1 MLMSFSTKSPLE
13 YQHLSLSEQQNRGIL
28 GRLVGPMA
36 SFKDATRNGRKY
48 TEKLWD
54 KTFSNPIIIEKLE
67 NKCLFGEL
75 GHPAER
81 TEIDMEK
88 IAICLAEMPKK
99 GDDGNIYGVFDILN
113 TPNGRILKTMCDYG
127 CNIGISSRGN
137 GDVTEDWDGNET
149 VDAESYDLECFD
161 AVLLPAVKAARLKYV
176 TEGYDKTSGK
186 SLKESLEDVINNSND
201 TEKEIMKETL
211 DNLEIDYKS
220 EPEIVTDDVTES
232 VEENNIEEVVEEI
245 PNTAADSNGAII
257 EELQEALQKQ
267 VELELQIKSLQEK
280 LSVCYTKE
288 ARYAKILESTK
299 SDLSAA
305 NSATEAEKANSEKL
319 VEKLEHMKSI
329 VSEQNATIITLNET
343 IKNKDS
349 AYAKLNENLNRS
361 ESLNRKL
368 TEGVNA
374 KDKDI
379 KSLNESLITEKTRL
393 NESIETLKKQNVK
406 LNESLQDAKKDSQI
420 IKSEANAKITKCNQ
434 LTEKYKSI
442 AKTAVDRYIECKAT
456 TLGISVTEIKNRL
469 KENYSFNDIEKVCED
484 LQRYKLNIRALP
496 FDINSKNRVKMKI
509 NESKT
514 ITDPA
519 VSDNGVDDEID
530 EALSSFM
537 K

>member
-1 MLMSFSTKSPLE
+1 MLMTFSTKSPLE
-13 YQHLSLSEQQNRGIL
+13 YQHISLNEQQNRGIL

-81 TEIDMEK
+81 TEIDIEK

-161 AVLLPAVKAARLKYV
+161 AVLLPAVKAARLTYV
-176 TEGYDKTSGK
+176 TESLDTSKK
-186 SLKESLEDVINNSND
+186 SLKQALNEALENASD

-220 EPEIVTDDVTES
+220 EPEVATEDVAES
-232 VEENNIEEVVEEI
+232 VEENNIEEAVEEI
-245 PNTAADSNGAII
+245 QNTAADDNGAII
-257 EELQEALQKQ
+257 KELQEALQKQ

-288 ARYAKILESTK
+288 ARYAKILESTNA
-299 SDLSAA
+299 DLSAA

-329 VSEQNATIITLNET
+329 ISEQNVTIKSLNET
-343 IKNKDS
+343 IKKKDS
-349 AYAKLNENLNRS
+349 AYTELNENLSRS

-379 KSLNESLITEKTRL
+379 KSLNESLIAEKTRL
-393 NESIETLKKQNVK
+393 NESIETLKKQNIK

-484 LQRYKLNIRALP
+484 LQRYKLNMRALP

-509 NESKT
+509 NESKN
-514 ITDPA
+514 IIDPA

-537 K
+537 N